1 MSLLL
6 LLRDVVEADLPVLF
20 EHQIDPEA
28 NRMAAFPP
36 RQWPAFLDHWG
47 SILQDRGIAK
57 QTIVAE
63 GEVAGYVV
71 VFEEAE
77 RRQIGYWIGRKHWGR
92 GIATNALTQFLAEF
106 AARPLFAVV
115 AAHNLASRRVLEKYG
130 FALSVAHAGAP
141 GPPAEEVEEVLFE
154 LRS

>member
-6 LLRDVVEADLPVLF
+6 LLRDVVEADLPILF
-20 EHQIDPEA
+20 EHQVDPEA

-47 SILQDRGIAK
+47 RILRDRGIAK
-57 QTIVAE
+57 QTIVTD

-71 VFEEAE
+71 VFEESE
-77 RRQIGYWIGRKHWGR
+77 RRQIGYWIGRGYWGQ
-92 GIATNALTQFLAEF
+92 GIATLALSRFLRAFTE
-106 AARPLFAVV
+106 RPLFAVV
-115 AAHNLASRRVLEKYG
+115 AAHNLASRRVLEKCG

>member
-20 EHQIDPEA
+20 EHQIDPAA

-36 RQWPAFLDHWG
+36 RPWPAFLDHWG
-47 SILQDRGIAK
+47 RILQDRSIAK
-57 QTIVAE
+57 QTIVAD

-71 VFEEAE
+71 VFEESE

-92 GIATNALTQFLAEF
+92 GIATNALTHFLAEF
-106 AARPLFAVV
+106 PARPLFAVV
-115 AAHNLASRRVLEKYG
+115 AAHNLASRRVLEKCG

-141 GPPAEEVEEVLFE
+141 GPQAEQVEEVLFE

>member
-1 MSLLL
+1 
-6 LLRDVVEADLPVLF
+6 
-20 EHQIDPEA
+20 
-28 NRMAAFPP
+28 MAAFPP

-47 SILQDRGIAK
+47 RILRDRGIAK
-57 QTIVAE
+57 QTIVTD

-71 VFEEAE
+71 VFEESE
-77 RRQIGYWIGRKHWGR
+77 RRQIGYWIGRGYWGQ
-92 GIATNALTQFLAEF
+92 GIATLALSRFLRAFTE
-106 AARPLFAVV
+106 RPLFAVV
-115 AAHNLASRRVLEKYG
+115 AAHNLASRRVLEKCG

>member
-6 LLRDVVEADLPVLF
+6 LLRDVVEADLPILF

-47 SILQDRGIAK
+47 RILRDRGIAK
-57 QTIVAE
+57 QTIVTD

-71 VFEEAE
+71 VFEESE
-77 RRQIGYWIGRKHWGR
+77 RRQIGFWIGRAYWGR
-92 GIATNALTQFLAEF
+92 
-106 AARPLFAVV
+106 
-115 AAHNLASRRVLEKYG
+115 
-130 FALSVAHAGAP
+130 
-141 GPPAEEVEEVLFE
+141 
-154 LRS
+154 